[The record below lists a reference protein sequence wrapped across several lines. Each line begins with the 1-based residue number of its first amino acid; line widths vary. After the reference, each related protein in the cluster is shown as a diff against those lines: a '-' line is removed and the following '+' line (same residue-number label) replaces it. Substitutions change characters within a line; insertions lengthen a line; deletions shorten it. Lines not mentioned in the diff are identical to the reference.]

1 MEDYIVAVF
10 KKLVRSASGAH
21 VPHNKNTE
29 NLETVK
35 MPVPATV
42 RIPMNMHIGSP
53 AKLVVKKGDE
63 VKVGT
68 VIGEASGVISASV
81 HSSVSGKVVGVEEIL
96 LPDGSKSQAVVIETD
111 GEQTVCECVKAPEV
125 TDHASFVAA
134 IKASGLVGLG
144 GAGFPTGVKLDPQ
157 NLSEVDTL
165 CINAAECEP
174 YITADYREM
183 MECGED
189 VIEGAQLVKKYL
201 DLSKVI
207 IGIEKNKPAAIA
219 KMKELCKGLEGFT
232 VCELPSV
239 YPQGAEKVLIE
250 SATGKEVPQGALPSA
265 VGCIVMNVASVGF
278 VARYIKTGM
287 PLVSKRITVDGDAV
301 TEAKNIEVAIG
312 TSIKDVVEFCGGY
325 KEEAGKILYGGPMMG
340 IAVMSDEMPVMK
352 QNNAILVFGKKAAK
366 MASAT
371 ACIRCGR
378 CVDACPMGL
387 SPVEIA
393 LAFNAKDAEEVKAL
407 SVDLCMACGSCSFV
421 CPAKRPVAQ
430 TMAEAKDFV
439 RKAAK

>member
-1 MEDYIVAVF
+1 MAVF
-10 KKLVRSASGAH
+10 KKLVRSACGAH

-35 MPVPATV
+35 MPVPAKV
-42 RIPMNMHIGSP
+42 YIPMSQHIGAP
-53 AKLVVKKGDE
+53 AKVVVKKGDA

-68 VIGEASGVISASV
+68 VVGEAGGFISAPI
-81 HSSVSGKVVGVEEIL
+81 HSSVSGKVVAVEETL
-96 LPDGSKSQAVVIETD
+96 FSNGQKVQTVVIETD
-111 GEQTVCECVKAPEV
+111 GEQTVCDCVKAPEV

-157 NLSEVDTL
+157 NLSEVNTL

-174 YITADYREM
+174 FITADYREM

-189 VIEGAQLVKKYL
+189 VVEGAQLVKKYL

-239 YPQGAEKVLIE
+239 YPQGAEKTLIE
-250 SATGKEVPQGALPSA
+250 SATGLEVPQGALPSA

-287 PLVSKRITVDGDAV
+287 PLVTKRLTVDGDAV
-301 TEAKNIEVAIG
+301 AEPKNVEVVIG
-312 TSIKDVVEFCGGY
+312 TPTKEVIEFCGGY
-325 KEEAGKILYGGPMMG
+325 KTEPGKIISGGPMMG
-340 IAVMSDEMPVMK
+340 AAVMNDELPVMK
-352 QNNAILVFGKKAAK
+352 QNNAILVFGKEAAK
-366 MASAT
+366 LPKAS

-378 CVDACPMGL
+378 CVEACPMGL

-393 LAFNAKDAEEVKAL
+393 LALNSKDAEEIKAL

>member
-1 MEDYIVAVF
+1 MAVF
-10 KKLVRSASGAH
+10 KKLVRSACGAH

-35 MPVPATV
+35 MPVPAKV
-42 RIPMNMHIGSP
+42 SIPMSMHIGAP
-53 AKLVVKKGDE
+53 AKMLVKKGDE

-68 VIGEASGVISASV
+68 VIGEAGGFISAPV

-96 LPDGSKSQAVVIETD
+96 LPNGNKTQAVVIETD

-174 YITADYREM
+174 FITADFREM

-201 DLSKVI
+201 ELSKVI

-239 YPQGAEKVLIE
+239 YPQGAEKTLIE
-250 SATGKEVPQGALPSA
+250 TATGKEVPQGALPSA

-278 VARYIKTGM
+278 VARYLRTGM
-287 PLVSKRITVDGDAV
+287 PLVTKRLTVDGDAV
-301 TEAKNIEVAIG
+301 AEPKNVEVVIG
-312 TSIKDVVEFCGGY
+312 TSTKDVIEFCGGY
-325 KEEAGKILYGGPMMG
+325 KEEAGKIISGGPMMG
-340 IAVMSDEMPVMK
+340 AALLNDEMPVMK
-352 QNNAILVFGKKAAK
+352 QNNAILVFGQKAAK
-366 MASAT
+366 MAPAT
-371 ACIRCGR
+371 A
-378 CVDACPMGL
+378 
-387 SPVEIA
+387 
-393 LAFNAKDAEEVKAL
+393 
-407 SVDLCMACGSCSFV
+407 
-421 CPAKRPVAQ
+421 
-430 TMAEAKDFV
+430 
-439 RKAAK
+439 

>member
-1 MEDYIVAVF
+1 M
-10 KKLVRSASGAH
+10 S
-21 VPHNKNTE
+21 
-29 NLETVK
+29 
-35 MPVPATV
+35 
-42 RIPMNMHIGSP
+42 MHIGAP
-53 AKLVVKKGDE
+53 AKMVVKKGDE

-68 VIGEASGVISASV
+68 VLGEAGGFISAPV

-96 LPDGSKSQAVVIETD
+96 LPNGNKTQAVVIETD

-144 GAGFPTGVKLDPQ
+144 GAGFPSGVKLDPQ
-157 NLSEVDTL
+157 NLSEVNTL

-189 VIEGAQLVKKYL
+189 VVEGAKLVKEYL
-201 DLSKVI
+201 ELSKVI

-239 YPQGAEKVLIE
+239 YPQGAEKTLIE
-250 SATGKEVPQGALPSA
+250 SATGLEVPQGALPSA

-278 VARYIKTGM
+278 VARYMKTGM
-287 PLVSKRITVDGDAV
+287 PLVTKRLTVDGDAV
-301 TEAKNIEVAIG
+301 AEPKNVEVVIG
-312 TSIKDVVEFCGGY
+312 ASTADVIEFCGGY
-325 KEEAGKILYGGPMMG
+325 KEEAGKIISGGPMMG
-340 IAVMSDEMPVMK
+340 AAVMNDQLPVMK
-352 QNNAILVFGKKAAK
+352 QNNAILVFGKEAAK
-366 MASAT
+366 LPKAS

-378 CVDACPMGL
+378 CVEACPMGL

-393 LAFNAKDAEEVKAL
+393 LALNSKDADEVKAL

>member
-1 MEDYIVAVF
+1 MAVF
-10 KKLVRSASGAH
+10 KKLVRSACGAH

-35 MPVPATV
+35 MPVPAKV
-42 RIPMNMHIGSP
+42 YIPMSQHIGAP
-53 AKLVVKKGDE
+53 AKVVVKKGDA

-68 VIGEASGVISASV
+68 VVGEAGGFISAPV
-81 HSSVSGKVVGVEEIL
+81 HSSVSGKVVAVEETL
-96 LPDGSKSQAVVIETD
+96 FSNGQKVQTVVIETD
-111 GEQTVCECVKAPEV
+111 GEQTVCDCVKAPEV

-157 NLSEVDTL
+157 NLSEVNTL

-174 YITADYREM
+174 FITADYREM

-189 VIEGAQLVKKYL
+189 VVEGAQLVKKYL

-239 YPQGAEKVLIE
+239 YPQGAEKTLIE
-250 SATGKEVPQGALPSA
+250 SATGLEVPQGALPSA

-278 VARYIKTGM
+278 VARYMRTGM
-287 PLVSKRITVDGDAV
+287 PLVSKRLTVDGDAV
-301 TEAKNIEVAIG
+301 AEPKNVEVVIG
-312 TSIKDVVEFCGGY
+312 TPTKEVIEFCGGY
-325 KEEAGKILYGGPMMG
+325 KEEPGKIISGGPMMG
-340 IAVMSDEMPVMK
+340 AAVMNDELPVMK
-352 QNNAILVFGKKAAK
+352 QNNAILVFGKEAAK
-366 MASAT
+366 LPKAS

-378 CVDACPMGL
+378 CVEACPMGL

-393 LAFNAKDAEEVKAL
+393 LALNSKDADEIKAL
-407 SVDLCMACGSCSFV
+407 YVDLCMACGSCSFV

-439 RKAAK
+439 RKAAN

>member
-1 MEDYIVAVF
+1 MAVL

-35 MPVPATV
+35 MPVPAVV
-42 RIPMNMHIGSP
+42 RIPMSMHIGAP
-53 AKLVVKKGDE
+53 AKMVVKKGDE

-68 VIGEASGVISASV
+68 VLGEAGGFISAPV
-81 HSSVSGKVVGVEEIL
+81 HSSVSGKVVGTEEIL
-96 LPDGSKSQAVVIETD
+96 LPNGNKTQAVVIETD

-144 GAGFPTGVKLDPQ
+144 GAGFPSGVKLDPQ

-174 YITADYREM
+174 FITADFREM

-189 VIEGAQLVKKYL
+189 VVEGAQLVKKYL

-239 YPQGAEKVLIE
+239 YPQGAEKTLIE
-250 SATGKEVPQGALPSA
+250 TATGLEVPQGALPSA

-287 PLVSKRITVDGDAV
+287 PLVTKRLTVDGDAV
-301 TEAKNIEVAIG
+301 AEPKNVEVVIG
-312 TSIKDVVEFCGGY
+312 ASTKDVIEFCGGY
-325 KEEAGKILYGGPMMG
+325 KEEAGKIISGGPMMG
-340 IAVMSDEMPVMK
+340 AAVMNDELPVMK
-352 QNNAILVFGKKAAK
+352 QNNAILVFGKAAAKAAP
-366 MASAT
+366 AS

-378 CVDACPMGL
+378 CVEACPMGL

-393 LAFNAKDAEEVKAL
+393 LALNSKDADEIKAL
-407 SVDLCMACGSCSFV
+407 YVDLCMACGSCSFV